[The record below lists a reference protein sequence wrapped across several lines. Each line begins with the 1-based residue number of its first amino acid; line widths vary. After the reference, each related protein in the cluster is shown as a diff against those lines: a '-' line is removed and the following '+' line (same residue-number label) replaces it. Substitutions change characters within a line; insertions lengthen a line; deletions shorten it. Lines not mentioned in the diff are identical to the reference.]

1 MGCEM
6 EEIIRILRAKTENDC
21 YMRYD
26 YESLKKIIL
35 DECPDIGD
43 VDKTI
48 FELEQQLFIHLMYF
62 LVLLDLLLREVY

>member
-1 MGCEM
+1 M
-6 EEIIRILRAKTENDC
+6 EEIIRILRVKTENDC

-48 FELEQQLFIHLMYF
+48 FELEQQGIIHLMVF
-62 LVLLDLLLREVY
+62 IELLDLLLKEVC

>member
-1 MGCEM
+1 M
-6 EEIIRILRAKTENDC
+6 EEIIRILRVKTENDC

-26 YESLKKIIL
+26 YEALKKIIL

-48 FELEQQLFIHLMYF
+48 FELEQQGIILFI
-62 LVLLDLLLREVY
+62 

>member
-1 MGCEM
+1 MGCKM
-6 EEIIRILRAKTENDC
+6 EEIIRILRVKTENDC

-48 FELEQQLFIHLMYF
+48 FELEQ
-62 LVLLDLLLREVY
+62 

>member
-1 MGCEM
+1 M
-6 EEIIRILRAKTENDC
+6 EEIIRILRVKTENDC

-48 FELEQQLFIHLMYF
+48 FELEQQGIIYSSNGF
-62 LVLLDLLLREVY
+62 

>member
-1 MGCEM
+1 M
-6 EEIIRILRAKTENDC
+6 EEIIRILRVKTENDC

-48 FELEQQLFIHLMYF
+48 FELEQQGGLFIHLMVF
-62 LVLLDLLLREVY
+62 IELLDLLLKEVC

>member
-1 MGCEM
+1 M
-6 EEIIRILRAKTENDC
+6 EEIIRILRVKTENDC

-48 FELEQQLFIHLMYF
+48 FELEQQGIIIHLMVF
-62 LVLLDLLLREVY
+62 IELLDLLLKEVC